1 MSESES
7 GLDFRRGMIDRRL
20 AHTRRVLLVMSGK
33 GGVGKSVVSAA
44 LAGTAASSGLRV
56 GLMDAD
62 IYGPSSALLFGA
74 KGLPAE
80 GESGLV
86 PPLLSG
92 VKVMSVDLFASGRPI
107 PLAGSGANEILVELL
122 ALTDWGNLD
131 CLVVDMPPATGDI
144 MLTLTSLRRGDVGA
158 VVVTMPDRLSTSVAH
173 RVLELLKG
181 GGVTTVGV
189 LGNMVRGS
197 SKGKETGPGRLA
209 EEFGVPLLGL
219 LPYDPSV
226 SDAVEKGNVDALL
239 RTKFA
244 RRLRRSM
251 AAYLR
256 GMRRGAPRV
265 AG

>member
-1 MSESES
+1 MSEFGS

-20 AHTRRVLLVMSGK
+20 AHTKRVLLVMSGK

-44 LAGTAASSGLRV
+44 LAGIAAASGLKA

-74 KGLPAE
+74 KGLPVE
-80 GESGLV
+80 GESGLI
-86 PPLLSG
+86 PPVLGG

-107 PLAGSGANEILVELL
+107 PLSGSGAKEILLELL
-122 ALTDWGNLD
+122 ALTDWGTLD

-144 MLTLTSLRRGDVGA
+144 MLTLTSLRKDIEA

-173 RVLELLKG
+173 RVLELLEG
-181 GGVTTVGV
+181 GGVTIVGV

-197 SKGKETGPGRLA
+197 ATDKETGPRKLA
-209 EEFGVPLLGL
+209 EEFRVPLLGL
-219 LPYDPSV
+219 LPYDRSV
-226 SDAVEKGNVDALL
+226 SNAVEKGNIGALL

-244 RRLRRSM
+244 GRLRKSM
-251 AAYLR
+251 SAYLR
-256 GMRRGAPRV
+256 GMRKGAPRAV
-265 AG
+265 G

>member
-1 MSESES
+1 
-7 GLDFRRGMIDRRL
+7 MIDRRL
-20 AHTRRVLLVMSGK
+20 AHTKRVLLVLSGK

-44 LAGTAASSGLRV
+44 LASIFAASGLKA

-74 KGLPAE
+74 KGFPVE

-86 PPLLSG
+86 PPILSG

-107 PLAGSGANEILVELL
+107 PLAGSGANEILLELL
-122 ALTDWGNLD
+122 ALTDWGDLD

-144 MLTLTSLRRGDVGA
+144 MLTLTSLRKDA
-158 VVVTMPDRLSTSVAH
+158 VAALVVTMPDRLSISVAH
-173 RVLELLKG
+173 RVLELLKA

-197 SKGKETGPGRLA
+197 AKSKGTGPTNLA
-209 EEFGVPLLGL
+209 GEFGVPLLGL
-219 LPYDPSV
+219 LPFDPSV
-226 SDAVEKGNVDALL
+226 SRAVERGNAEALL

-244 RRLRRSM
+244 RGLRKSM
-251 AAYLR
+251 SSYLR
-256 GMRRGAPRV
+256 GARGSAPH
-265 AG
+265 AEG

>member
-1 MSESES
+1 MPDFGP

-20 AHTRRVLLVMSGK
+20 AGTKRVLLVMSGK

-44 LAGTAASSGLRV
+44 LAGMAAASGLRA

-80 GESGLV
+80 GDSGLI
-86 PPLLSG
+86 PPVLGG

-107 PLAGSGANEILVELL
+107 PVSGSGASEILLELL
-122 ALTDWGNLD
+122 ALTDWGTLD
-131 CLVVDMPPATGDI
+131 YLVVDMPPATGDI
-144 MLTLTSLRRGDVGA
+144 MLTLTSLRRDGVVA
-158 VVVTMPDRLSTSVAH
+158 VVVTMPDRLSISVAH
-173 RVLELLKG
+173 RVLELLTR

-197 SKGKETGPGRLA
+197 AKELGTGPRRLA

-226 SDAVEKGNVDALL
+226 LKAADKGTVEALL
-239 RTKFA
+239 RTRFA
-244 RRLRRSM
+244 HTLRRSM
-251 AAYLR
+251 GGYLGIKR
-256 GMRRGAPRV
+256 KSTSRP

>member
-1 MSESES
+1 MSEFEA

-20 AHTRRVLLVMSGK
+20 AHTKRVLLVMSGK

-44 LAGTAASSGLRV
+44 LAGIASTLGLKA

-74 KGLPAE
+74 KGLPVE
-80 GESGLV
+80 GESGLI
-86 PPLLSG
+86 PPILGG

-107 PLAGSGANEILVELL
+107 PLAGSGANEILLELL

-144 MLTLTSLRRGDVGA
+144 MLTLTSLRNDVEA

-197 SKGKETGPGRLA
+197 AKGKEAGPRKLA
-209 EEFGVPLLGL
+209 EEFRVPLLGL
-219 LPYDPSV
+219 VPFDRSV
-226 SDAVEKGNVDALL
+226 SNAVEKGNIEALL
-239 RTKFA
+239 RTRFA
-244 RRLRRSM
+244 RTLRKSM
-251 AAYLR
+251 SAYLR
-256 GMRRGAPRV
+256 A
-265 AG
+265 

>member
-1 MSESES
+1 
-7 GLDFRRGMIDRRL
+7 MIRSRL
-20 AHTRRVLLVMSGK
+20 RKVGSVVLVLSGK

-44 LAGTAASSGLRV
+44 LAGIVAGSGLKA

-74 KGLPAE
+74 KGFPVE

-86 PPLLSG
+86 PPTLGG

-107 PLAGSGANEILVELL
+107 PLAGSGANEILIELL
-122 ALTDWGNLD
+122 ALTDWGDLD

-144 MLTLTSLRRGDVGA
+144 MLTLTSLRKDDVGA
-158 VVVTMPDRLSTSVAH
+158 VVVTMPDRLSISVAH

-197 SKGKETGPGRLA
+197 PKEKDSRPRALA
-209 EEFGVPLLGL
+209 DEFGVPLLGL

-226 SDAVEKGNVDALL
+226 SRAVEKGNIEALL
-239 RTKFA
+239 QTEFA
-244 RRLRRSM
+244 RGLRKSMGDYLRDLRRGPTRS
-251 AAYLR
+251 LS
-256 GMRRGAPRV
+256 
-265 AG
+265 

>member
-1 MSESES
+1 MSEFES

-20 AHTRRVLLVMSGK
+20 AHTKRILLVMSGK
-33 GGVGKSVVSAA
+33 GGVGKSVVSAT
-44 LAGTAASSGLRV
+44 LAGIVAASGLKV

-74 KGLPAE
+74 KGLPVE
-80 GESGLV
+80 GESGLI
-86 PPLLSG
+86 PPILGG
-92 VKVMSVDLFASGRPI
+92 VRVMSVDLFASGRPI
-107 PLAGSGANEILVELL
+107 PLPGSGANEIILELL

-144 MLTLTSLRRGDVGA
+144 MLTLTSLRKDDVGA

-189 LGNMVRGS
+189 LGNMVRGPA
-197 SKGKETGPGRLA
+197 KEQENGPRKLA
-209 EEFGVPLLGL
+209 EEFRVPLLGL
-219 LPYDPSV
+219 LPYDRLV
-226 SDAVEKGNVDALL
+226 SIAVEKGKVEALL

-244 RRLRRSM
+244 RSLRKSM
-251 AAYLR
+251 SEYLHGLR
-256 GMRRGAPRV
+256 GDALRAVG
-265 AG
+265 